1 VTTDREGLVYVADF
15 GNNRVQVF
23 SPDGHF
29 IRAWGHAGDGP
40 GDFDWPLGIA
50 IGPEGT
56 VLVLDT
62 DNSRIQRFTPDGK
75 LIEIWGHTGKE
86 VGEFLWPDGIAVSPN
101 GTVVVADTANGRL
114 QVRRPG
120 HSSTIG
126 EMIPRV
132 FWR

>member
-1 VTTDREGLVYVADF
+1 M
-15 GNNRVQVF
+15 
-23 SPDGHF
+23 
-29 IRAWGHAGDGP
+29 
-40 GDFDWPLGIA
+40 
-50 IGPEGT
+50 
-56 VLVLDT
+56 LVLDT

-126 EMIPRV
+126 EMISRV
-132 FWR
+132 FLHWWKV